1 MSRFLWVMVLS
12 GALMACAN
20 QSKIRD
26 RELSQ
31 MGDWLPGQYDNSAQV
46 DEDLQQGVEKIH
58 PALEMNV
65 VPVFAPFIG
74 DLVVYAEMVDT
85 KISRRVVSQKLYRFD
100 KSNDEKFVAQRVF
113 DFKEPARWTRGTTHP
128 EIFRS
133 LVLDDMTA
141 TSACDL
147 KWREEGEK
155 FIGTAGRKGCGIR
168 EMSFDG
174 LELNIEQSG
183 RAAGDVLRFRRVG
196 VEE

>member
-1 MSRFLWVMVLS
+1 MMRLFVAVFLSFLL
-12 GALMACAN
+12 AACAN
-20 QSKIRD
+20 QGKVRE

-31 MGDWLPGQYDNSAQV
+31 MGDWLPGEYDNSDQV
-46 DEDLQQGVEKIH
+46 DEDLKAAAGAPH
-58 PALEMNV
+58 PSLEMSI

-74 DLVVYAEMVDT
+74 DLVVYAEMTDT
-85 KISRRVVSQKLYRFD
+85 GSGRRVVSQKLYRFD
-100 KSNDEKFVAQRVF
+100 KSDDEKLIMQRVY
-113 DFKEPARWTRGTTHP
+113 DFKEPQRWTRGLTNP

-147 KWREEGEK
+147 RWKQDGEN

-174 LELNIEQSG
+174 LELKIETSG

-196 VEE
+196 AE